1 MSSGNLKKNLCFDPL
16 VSLNPSKEK
25 YYYLQSISFFNVRDY
40 VITRVFENLIKRLK
54 KKKNRKKIERVMDFY
69 GISSISAL
77 SSYQFVLSFL
87 FIIIISPGKKIDFLI
102 S

>member
-77 SSYQFVLSFL
+77 SKLS
-87 FIIIISPGKKIDFLI
+87 IRTIVSIHHYHKTREKKSIF
-102 S
+102 